1 MFKRGVEL
9 RPIEL
14 GPAEDAAREL
24 ATGSGAG
31 VASRR
36 YGRGGTAMKK
46 KSTDM
51 QATVQRKF
59 PIGDCEISPTTAIPR
74 STEFDLIPDPRGGE
88 QSFYQS
94 KPGNEVWTEKNR
106 P

>member
-9 RPIEL
+9 RPFGL
-14 GPAEDAAREL
+14 GPAEDAARDL

-46 KSTDM
+46 STDM
-51 QATVQRKF
+51 LATVQRKF
-59 PIGDCEISPTTAIPR
+59 SIPDCEISPTTAIPR

-88 QSFYQS
+88 QSFYAP
-94 KPGNEVWTEKNR
+94 KPGNAMWEEKNR

>member
-9 RPIEL
+9 RPFEL

-24 ATGSGAG
+24 ATGSRAG
-31 VASRR
+31 IASRR
-36 YGRGGTAMKK
+36 DGRGGKAMKK

-51 QATVQRKF
+51 CATVQRKF
-59 PIGDCEISPTTAIPR
+59 PIEDCEISPTNAIPR

-88 QSFYQS
+88 GQFISPKS
-94 KPGNEVWTEKNR
+94 GNAMWEEKNR